1 MQNPTKRAVINGM
14 GSDDSTTQIKRLN
27 EQLGIAAGVNLDA
40 LADVLTDPNWLPG
53 PVVICWLA
61 CPKGRSGWR
70 ATLYDT
76 LEEAVGKR
84 DDLTF
89 VVR

>member
-1 MQNPTKRAVINGM
+1 MQHPTKRAVINGM
-14 GSDDSTTQIKRLN
+14 GSSDSGTQIKRLY
-27 EQLGIAAGVNLDA
+27 EQLGIAAGQNLDA
-40 LADVLTDPNWLPG
+40 LADVLSDPNWMQG

-61 CPKGRSGWR
+61 CPKARSGWN

-76 LEEAVGKR
+76 LEEAAGKR

-89 VVR
+89 IVR